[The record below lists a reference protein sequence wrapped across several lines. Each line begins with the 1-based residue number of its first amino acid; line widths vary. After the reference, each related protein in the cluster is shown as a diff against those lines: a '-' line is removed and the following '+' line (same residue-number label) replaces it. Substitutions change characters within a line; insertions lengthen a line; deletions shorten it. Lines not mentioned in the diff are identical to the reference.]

1 MNRDAAGAD
10 RSGSEWA
17 VPSTEDG
24 AGRPVSGRCQLQ
36 TDEGRCPY
44 EAAWRGVLR
53 VAHDRFE
60 VDTCDRHRAGILDA
74 YPIDGNWEWRRAP
87 EVEFARR
94 QPVSESDD
102 A

>member
-1 MNRDAAGAD
+1 MTREEPAD
-10 RSGSEWA
+10 YSGSGWSM
-17 VPSTEDG
+17 PSTEGD
-24 AGRPVSGRCQLQ
+24 AGQSVGGSCQVY

-60 VDTCDRHRAGILDA
+60 VETCDRHRAGILDA

-94 QPVSESDD
+94 YPESGPDHP
-102 A
+102 